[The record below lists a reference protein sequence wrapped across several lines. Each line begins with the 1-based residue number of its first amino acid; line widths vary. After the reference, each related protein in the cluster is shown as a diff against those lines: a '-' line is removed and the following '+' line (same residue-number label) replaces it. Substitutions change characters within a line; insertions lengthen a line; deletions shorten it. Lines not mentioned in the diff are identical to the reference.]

1 MRYTQISRKLGRIA
15 VTAALGALT
24 VLSFSA
30 SGPFASSS
38 AQAAEIV
45 VNVDEASIHRLV
57 RSAATVIVGNPST
70 ADVNVQS
77 GKMLVVLGK
86 NPGSTNLIALDRKGV
101 QIDEVTIHVR
111 STSSRSVTL
120 YRGVARLTY
129 NCAPTC
135 DRTLVVGDNDASF
148 QGLQKQ
154 IAGKSGISQGSAD
167 AAGDGE

>member
-1 MRYTQISRKLGRIA
+1 MHFTSISRTLRRIA
-15 VTAALGALT
+15 ATVALSAVAT
-24 VLSFSA
+24 TSFSA
-30 SGPFASSS
+30 SGPFASGT

-101 QIDEVTIHVR
+101 QIEEVTIHVR
-111 STSSRSVTL
+111 STGSRRVTL
-120 YRGVARLTY
+120 YRGAARLTY

-135 DRTLVVGDNDASF
+135 DRTLVVGDNDGSF

-154 IAGKSGISQGSAD
+154 ISGKSGISQGSAD